1 MSMPAVIVEIA
12 FSVGAST
19 STLLHLDDAA
29 RGKLDTG
36 TLGADVTWTDVT
48 ASVTSVQCSRGV
60 SRADGPVLRYEA
72 GKATITLKDTTRT
85 YDPTNLS
92 GPYVS
97 AGVTQIT
104 PMRAVR
110 IRALHNGVYYDVW
123 RGFADSWTIAY
134 PQGNAIAMVTLRCT
148 DAFKVL
154 GNIFLA
160 TIGAVGASE
169 NSGARI
175 SRVLTSATWALADR
189 VIATGDTTLQ
199 ATTYGSDALSLCQL
213 AADTEMG
220 EFYMDPAGRAYF
232 RNRTAIMKDARSAVS
247 QVTFG
252 GGGGAEL
259 PYPEV
264 EVPYGD
270 EQLINA
276 ATITRVGGAA
286 QASTADASASI
297 QTYLTR
303 TYERS
308 DLIMEDDTTALNW
321 GNMAVYVSK
330 DPELRFDNIRLT
342 RNPVDATETLI
353 FTQALSRLIGDR
365 ITVKRSPPGGGT
377 ITQDCFIRGVSHS
390 ISAMQWDTH
399 FILQS
404 ATKWS
409 FFVLDDAI
417 LGKLD
422 SNALSA

>member
-1 MSMPAVIVEIA
+1 MSLPAVIVEIA

-48 ASVTSVQCSRGV
+48 ADVISVQCSRGM
-60 SRADGPVLRYEA
+60 SRADGPIGRYEA
-72 GKATITLKDTTRT
+72 GKATITLTDTTRT
-85 YDPTNLS
+85 YDPSNLS

-97 AGVTQIT
+97 AGVTQVT

-110 IRALHNGVYYDVW
+110 IRALHAGVYYDVW
-123 RGFADSWTIAY
+123 RGFADSWTITY
-134 PQGNAIAMVTLRCT
+134 PQGNAIAMVSLQCT

-154 GNIFLA
+154 ANTYLTA
-160 TIGAVGASE
+160 IGAVGASE
-169 NSGARI
+169 DSGARI
-175 SRVLTSATWALADR
+175 SRILTAATWPLADR
-189 VIATGDTTLQ
+189 VIATGDSTVQ
-199 ATTYGSDALSLCQL
+199 ATTYGADALSLCQL
-213 AADTEMG
+213 TADSEMG
-220 EFYMDPAGRAYF
+220 ELYVDSAGRVYF
-232 RNRTAIMKDARSAVS
+232 RNRTAVMKDARSTTS

-259 PYPEV
+259 PYLDV
-264 EVPYGD
+264 QIPYDD
-270 EQLINA
+270 EQLVNA

-297 QTYLTR
+297 ATYLTR

-308 DLIMEDDTTALNW
+308 DLIVEDDTAALNW
-321 GNMAVYVSK
+321 GNMVVYISK
-330 DPELRFDNIRLT
+330 DPELRFDQLT
-342 RNPVDATETLI
+342 IGRNRTDATETLI

-377 ITQDCFIRGVSHS
+377 ISRDNFIRGMSHT
-390 ISAMQWDTH
+390 ISAMHWETR
-399 FILQS
+399 FVLQS

-409 FFVLDDAI
+409 FFILDDAI
-417 LGKLD
+417 LGVLD